1 MNHRLLRRKIMK
13 EMWENTDSMKS
24 DEQGMSWLLRLKEDI
39 RRLLEDGTSLPTSR
53 SRAGCHADHGGEDR
67 IEQFEWCPSNGLKP
81 APGQEPP
88 QPTSGLPK
96 SQGYLPSTSPLLL
109 GLKRVSV
116 HLVDCRK
123 MLGQSDHIIHKTTHS
138 DKHPCGSSIA
148 EKHNKT
154 VSEMRPE
161 SHICD
166 HCGKDFVTAIN
177 LHVHVQYLKRSSDSV
192 TAGKPH
198 VCIQCGK
205 GFSQAGSLKIHWR
218 THTGEKPYVCQQC
231 GKGFTESGP
240 LKRHIRSHT
249 GEKPFHCHLCGKDFI
264 ESGGLKKHTKRAHP
278 GEEAMMVPQRSIP
291 RGENLSYHC
300 SKDDC
305 RMSFATSRERRVH
318 QRKHIQEKLLSMPN
332 TKQHKE
338 TLSADSSH
346 ICDHCG
352 KNFTARNLKRHLQY
366 LQRSQNVKKSHV
378 CTECGKGF
386 PLPGSL
392 KRHLRTHTG
401 EKPYICHHCGKDY
414 NDSGNLK
421 RHIKTHIGEKPYHC
435 SDCGKKFR
443 VKISLEHH
451 REVVHTEHPHR
462 CGQCK
467 KTFIT
472 VARLES
478 HIKIRHP
485 PNDPLKNPH
494 VCSECGRGF
503 PIAARLKLHMRIHT
517 GEKPYVCP
525 RCGKD
530 FTQSGLLQRHM
541 RTHTGEKPY
550 HCSVCGMKFRCTK
563 TLQRHH
569 QENHKG
575 ETLGPIRMHQEPLP
589 CPHCEEKFPTKA
601 LLKDHLQ
608 KTHNSR
614 VHCPQCDKTFSTKA
628 NLLVHQR
635 KHTGERP
642 YLCPQCG
649 KSFSLTGSL
658 KLHLRIHAGEKP
670 YHCTYCDKKF
680 TSKSHCNLHLRIH
693 TGEKPY
699 QCSDCGRRFRDG
711 NVLNNHKRTHTGEKP
726 FQCHECNK
734 AFAQLSSLKKHQ
746 ETHRSSQPVSV
757 RNPYLP
763 HNQPLPYPYLS
774 HNKPLPQ
781 PYPPQTSCYR
791 VGPMGLVLGVCQC
804 CQSPCLRMKALP
816 HSVHCWVSLRRGS

>member
-1 MNHRLLRRKIMK
+1 
-13 EMWENTDSMKS
+13 
-24 DEQGMSWLLRLKEDI
+24 MSWLLRLKEDI

-81 APGQEPP
+81 APGQEVSSVCILFLYLCFPVRMFLCLRLIPLFVDSLSLCVSMTSHRSPP
-88 QPTSGLPK
+88 PAFPN
-96 SQGYLPSTSPLLL
+96 PR
-109 GLKRVSV
+109 RVSV

-154 VSEMRPE
+154 
-161 SHICD
+161 
-166 HCGKDFVTAIN
+166 DFVTAIN

-264 ESGGLKKHTKRAHP
+264 ESG
-278 GEEAMMVPQRSIP
+278 
-291 RGENLSYHC
+291 
-300 SKDDC
+300 
-305 RMSFATSRERRVH
+305 VH

-443 VKISLEHH
+443 VKISTGSFGT
-451 REVVHTEHPHR
+451 VCR
-462 CGQCK
+462 CQ
-467 KTFIT
+467 
-472 VARLES
+472 
-478 HIKIRHP
+478 
-485 PNDPLKNPH
+485 
-494 VCSECGRGF
+494 
-503 PIAARLKLHMRIHT
+503 
-517 GEKPYVCP
+517 
-525 RCGKD
+525 
-530 FTQSGLLQRHM
+530 
-541 RTHTGEKPY
+541 
-550 HCSVCGMKFRCTK
+550 
-563 TLQRHH
+563 
-569 QENHKG
+569 
-575 ETLGPIRMHQEPLP
+575 
-589 CPHCEEKFPTKA
+589 A
-601 LLKDHLQ
+601 LLE
-608 KTHNSR
+608 NEI
-614 VHCPQCDKTFSTKA
+614 CFSI
-628 NLLVHQR
+628 NLVSSR
-635 KHTGERP
+635 KHE
-642 YLCPQCG
+642 
-649 KSFSLTGSL
+649 
-658 KLHLRIHAGEKP
+658 
-670 YHCTYCDKKF
+670 
-680 TSKSHCNLHLRIH
+680 
-693 TGEKPY
+693 
-699 QCSDCGRRFRDG
+699 
-711 NVLNNHKRTHTGEKP
+711 VL
-726 FQCHECNK
+726 
-734 AFAQLSSLKKHQ
+734 
-746 ETHRSSQPVSV
+746 
-757 RNPYLP
+757 
-763 HNQPLPYPYLS
+763 
-774 HNKPLPQ
+774 
-781 PYPPQTSCYR
+781 
-791 VGPMGLVLGVCQC
+791 
-804 CQSPCLRMKALP
+804 
-816 HSVHCWVSLRRGS
+816 